1 MPITIQKW
9 LFYAF
14 RSSYGM
20 FKISWTSLFCL
31 YIIEKRKIFSRENFL
46 YRGKRQNLFFQ
57 TSVTEWSI
65 IFFTKEVDMFFII
78 CRYKKLGITVTVTIC
93 PDSSIIWV
101 ISRSFNPTT
110 FCPLTSRRLWSM
122 RRPFRAA
129 EESTTIREDQF

>member
-31 YIIEKRKIFSRENFL
+31 CIIEKRKIFSREIFL
-46 YRGKRQNLFFQ
+46 KRGKRFQ

-65 IFFTKEVDMFFII
+65 IFLTKEVDMFFII

-93 PDSSIIWV
+93 PASSIIWV

-110 FCPLTSRRLWSM
+110 FWPLTSRRLWSM
-122 RRPFRAA
+122 RRPLRAA
-129 EESTTIREDQF
+129 EESTTIRKDQF